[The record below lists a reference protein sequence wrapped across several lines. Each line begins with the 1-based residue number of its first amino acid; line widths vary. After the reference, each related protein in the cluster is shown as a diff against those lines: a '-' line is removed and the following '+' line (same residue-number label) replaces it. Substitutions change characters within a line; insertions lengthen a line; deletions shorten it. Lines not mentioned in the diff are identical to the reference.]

1 MNFAHEVAALQPEA
15 ASSKC
20 RVSCP
25 ADVRNSA
32 QRVRAR
38 EPAAVAAQPLRVL
51 LADDDR
57 DGAMTLATLLELEG
71 YEVRTVHG
79 GQEALDAAREF
90 RPDVCLL
97 DIGMPK
103 ITGYE
108 AARRLR
114 QRYGDDCPVLIAVT
128 GWKQASDRILATLAG
143 FDHHVAKPY
152 EPSSSSSCWRSYGPE
167 LAEDFSAVPACS
179 ASART
184 ASPGPRACASRLVIR
199 GER

>member
-1 MNFAHEVAALQPEA
+1 MSQIPR
-15 ASSKC
+15 ST
-20 RVSCP
+20 
-25 ADVRNSA
+25 SA
-32 QRVRAR
+32 QATPA
-38 EPAAVAAQPLRVL
+38 PAAQRMRVL

-57 DGAMTLATLLELEG
+57 DGALTLCALLELEG
-71 YEVRTVHG
+71 YEVRAVHG

-90 RPDVCLL
+90 RPHVMLL

-128 GWKQASDRILATLAG
+128 GWKQASDKILATLAG

-152 EPSSSSSCWRSYGPE
+152 DPAALISL
-167 LAEDFSAVPACS
+167 LAKIPPA
-179 ASART
+179 AR
-184 ASPGPRACASRLVIR
+184 
-199 GER
+199 

>member
-1 MNFAHEVAALQPEA
+1 MSEPLRGA
-15 ASSKC
+15 
-20 RVSCP
+20 
-25 ADVRNSA
+25 SA
-32 QRVRAR
+32 QKEIDTGIGV
-38 EPAAVAAQPLRVL
+38 QPLRVL

-57 DGAMTLATLLELEG
+57 DSAASLSTLLEIEG
-71 YEVRTVHG
+71 FEVRVVHG

-90 RPDVCLL
+90 KPHVCLL

-128 GWKQASDRILATLAG
+128 GWKQASDKILATLAG

-152 EPSSSSSCWRSYGPE
+152 EPSE
-167 LAEDFSAVPACS
+167 LVKLLAKLPPA
-179 ASART
+179 AR
-184 ASPGPRACASRLVIR
+184 
-199 GER
+199 

>member
-1 MNFAHEVAALQPEA
+1 MPEFPRSVAAH
-15 ASSKC
+15 
-20 RVSCP
+20 
-25 ADVRNSA
+25 
-32 QRVRAR
+32 R
-38 EPAAVAAQPLRVL
+38 ETAVAVQPLRVL

-90 RPDVCLL
+90 KPHACLL

-114 QRYGDDCPVLIAVT
+114 QRYGDDCPVLIAIT
-128 GWKQASDRILATLAG
+128 GWKQASDKILATLAG

-152 EPSSSSSCWRSYGPE
+152 EPVQLINL
-167 LAEDFSAVPACS
+167 LAKLRPA
-179 ASART
+179 A
-184 ASPGPRACASRLVIR
+184 P
-199 GER
+199 